1 MPSSGR
7 GVKSSGLEEGK
18 LGARTP
24 GFSPQLSEGKF
35 PLLPVTTC
43 SLFSYLCLRNWVYLY
58 FPPLNFPC
66 PIQDSVPVAAGGPWV
81 MRGLIF
87 LLAIR
92 LLLELPML
100 EACEQ
105 PMESPRIVGGNDAKN
120 GSWPWQVSIREGS
133 NHVCGGSLIAE
144 SWVVS
149 AAHCFNGDKSAYHV
163 NLGEYQL
170 LNPSES
176 LVSFPIK
183 NIYRHPNY
191 TDIRSSGD
199 IALVELETP
208 VNFNRVIRPICL
220 PASSVEFPTGMEC
233 WVTGWGNTKYE
244 GSLTAPKTLQE
255 VQVPLIDRDA
265 CNSLFKIGSY
275 ADDPQEIDPI
285 KEDMI
290 CAGYPQG
297 EKDSCQGDSGGPL
310 VCECDSVWLLAG
322 VVSWGV
328 ECGNPN
334 RPGVYILLPPYAE
347 WIQGYIPTLSFTI
360 SSMSV
365 MPCNSASASPLGVLR
380 NILGASPTHTT
391 LKQAKQ
397 IRGLLGLFG
406 ALSHCLAPALPAMLL
421 LTAAVPM
428 IL

>member
-1 MPSSGR
+1 
-7 GVKSSGLEEGK
+7 
-18 LGARTP
+18 
-24 GFSPQLSEGKF
+24 
-35 PLLPVTTC
+35 
-43 SLFSYLCLRNWVYLY
+43 
-58 FPPLNFPC
+58 
-66 PIQDSVPVAAGGPWV
+66 
-81 MRGLIF
+81 MRGLIC

-92 LLLELPML
+92 RLLELPML

-133 NHVCGGSLIAE
+133 NHVCGGSLIASMGE
-144 SWVVS
+144 
-149 AAHCFNGDKSAYHV
+149 DTSAYHV

-183 NIYRHPNY
+183 KIYRHPNY
-191 TDIRSSGD
+191 TDIRSSSD

-220 PASSVEFPTGMEC
+220 PASSVEFPMGMEC
-233 WVTGWGNTKYE
+233 WVTGWGDTKYG
-244 GSLTAPKTLQE
+244 GSLTAPKTLQA

-285 KEDMI
+285 KQDMI

-310 VCECDSVWLLAG
+310 VCECDSTWLLAG
-322 VVSWGV
+322 VVSWGM

-334 RPGVYILLPPYAE
+334 CPGVYSLLPPYAK
-347 WIQGYIPTLSFTI
+347 WIQGHVTTLPFTI
-360 SSMSV
+360 CSMSV
-365 MPCNSASASPLGVLR
+365 MQCNSTRASPLGLLR

-397 IRGLLGLFG
+397 IRGLLGLLG
-406 ALSHCLAPALPAMLL
+406 ALSHCLAPALPAVLL
-421 LTAAVPM
+421 LAAAVPM